1 MAKRSALSITTIGQ
15 VYLIIALFI
24 ALIII
29 LIGLIQIQNNALM
42 AVRAYVGAEGL
53 WAKAQKDATRSL
65 EHYALSRNE
74 DDYKT
79 YIRFIQVPLGDSKS
93 RIEMQNSSPNL
104 DIVREGFLTGKNHPD
119 DIEYM
124 INFFLRFQ
132 HTSLM
137 AETIEHWILADQ
149 FIEELNDEA
158 EKLHQEIS
166 SGINQPGS
174 VATLHIRLD
183 SINRHLTEQENQ
195 FSSTLANASRSAS
208 KVSRNLIYVLAL
220 LLSFLGIGISWP
232 IIVRIRATE
241 TALLKN
247 EEDLRI
253 SATAFDSQESVMIT
267 DANSVILRVNLAF
280 IIETGYTA
288 GEVVGQT
295 PRLLKSDRHTGDFYR
310 VMWETILST
319 GKWEGELF
327 NRRKNGEIYPVWL
340 TISAVKR
347 NDGLVT
353 HYVGSHIDITERK
366 VAENEIR
373 NLAFYDS
380 LTHLPNRRLL
390 QDRLQQALAS
400 ISRSHLTGGVLFID
414 LDDFKTLND
423 TLGHDIGDQLLQQVA
438 KRLESCVRECDTV
451 ARLGGDEFVVML
463 VDLSEQSSEA
473 AAQVKSVGNKILVTL
488 NEPYHL
494 AGREHLNTP
503 SIGATLFSDCMQTI
517 DELMKQA
524 DIAMYQAKKAGRN
537 RLCFFDPQMQSN
549 INVRVSLES
558 ELRKAVE
565 KQQFQLYYQIQ
576 VDNLRLPFGAEA
588 LIRWKHP
595 ERGLIAPSKFISL
608 AEETGQIIAIG
619 EWVLE
624 TACAQLKAW
633 EQDPLTNKLVLAVN
647 VSAKAFRQ
655 PDFAAQVHAVV
666 QRHSIN
672 PALLKLE
679 LTESM
684 LFEDIGETIA
694 TMNTLNEMGIQ
705 FSLDDFGTGYS
716 SLQYLKRLPI
726 DQLKIDQSFVS
737 DIAVDSSDRAIVSTI
752 IAMAYSLNLNVIAE
766 GVETEEQWKFLEKMG
781 CTHYQGYLFSKPV
794 PIDQFDAL
802 LGKG

>member
-1 MAKRSALSITTIGQ
+1 M
-15 VYLIIALFI
+15 
-24 ALIII
+24 
-29 LIGLIQIQNNALM
+29 
-42 AVRAYVGAEGL
+42 
-53 WAKAQKDATRSL
+53 
-65 EHYALSRNE
+65 
-74 DDYKT
+74 
-79 YIRFIQVPLGDSKS
+79 
-93 RIEMQNSSPNL
+93 
-104 DIVREGFLTGKNHPD
+104 
-119 DIEYM
+119 
-124 INFFLRFQ
+124 
-132 HTSLM
+132 
-137 AETIEHWILADQ
+137 
-149 FIEELNDEA
+149 
-158 EKLHQEIS
+158 
-166 SGINQPGS
+166 
-174 VATLHIRLD
+174 
-183 SINRHLTEQENQ
+183 
-195 FSSTLANASRSAS
+195 
-208 KVSRNLIYVLAL
+208 
-220 LLSFLGIGISWP
+220 
-232 IIVRIRATE
+232 
-241 TALLKN
+241 
-247 EEDLRI
+247 
-253 SATAFDSQESVMIT
+253 
-267 DANSVILRVNLAF
+267 
-280 IIETGYTA
+280 
-288 GEVVGQT
+288 
-295 PRLLKSDRHTGDFYR
+295 
-310 VMWETILST
+310 
-319 GKWEGELF
+319 
-327 NRRKNGEIYPVWL
+327 
-340 TISAVKR
+340 
-347 NDGLVT
+347 VT

>member
-310 VMWETILST
+310 VMWETIL
-319 GKWEGELF
+319 
-327 NRRKNGEIYPVWL
+327 RK
-340 TISAVKR
+340 
-347 NDGLVT
+347 
-353 HYVGSHIDITERK
+353 
-366 VAENEIR
+366 EN
-373 NLAFYDS
+373 S
-380 LTHLPNRRLL
+380 LT
-390 QDRLQQALAS
+390 A
-400 ISRSHLTGGVLFID
+400 
-414 LDDFKTLND
+414 
-423 TLGHDIGDQLLQQVA
+423 
-438 KRLESCVRECDTV
+438 
-451 ARLGGDEFVVML
+451 ARMV
-463 VDLSEQSSEA
+463 
-473 AAQVKSVGNKILVTL
+473 
-488 NEPYHL
+488 
-494 AGREHLNTP
+494 
-503 SIGATLFSDCMQTI
+503 
-517 DELMKQA
+517 
-524 DIAMYQAKKAGRN
+524 
-537 RLCFFDPQMQSN
+537 
-549 INVRVSLES
+549 
-558 ELRKAVE
+558 
-565 KQQFQLYYQIQ
+565 
-576 VDNLRLPFGAEA
+576 
-588 LIRWKHP
+588 
-595 ERGLIAPSKFISL
+595 KFIPYGLPSL
-608 AEETGQIIAIG
+608 RSKEMMAWSLIMSARTSILQNAKWQKMRSEIWRSMTRSLTCQTEGFCRTGSNRH
-619 EWVLE
+619 WL
-624 TACAQLKAW
+624 LF
-633 EQDPLTNKLVLAVN
+633 PAV
-647 VSAKAFRQ
+647 
-655 PDFAAQVHAVV
+655 
-666 QRHSIN
+666 I
-672 PALLKLE
+672 
-679 LTESM
+679 
-684 LFEDIGETIA
+684 
-694 TMNTLNEMGIQ
+694 
-705 FSLDDFGTGYS
+705 
-716 SLQYLKRLPI
+716 
-726 DQLKIDQSFVS
+726 
-737 DIAVDSSDRAIVSTI
+737 
-752 IAMAYSLNLNVIAE
+752 
-766 GVETEEQWKFLEKMG
+766 
-781 CTHYQGYLFSKPV
+781 
-794 PIDQFDAL
+794 
-802 LGKG
+802 